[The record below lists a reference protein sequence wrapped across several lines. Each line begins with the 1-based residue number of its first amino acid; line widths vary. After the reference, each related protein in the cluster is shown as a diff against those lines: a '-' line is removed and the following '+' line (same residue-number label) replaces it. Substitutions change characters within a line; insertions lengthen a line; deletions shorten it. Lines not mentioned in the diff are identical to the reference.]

1 MYLKELKVEKDGKAI
16 PYKQGEEI
24 KTPGIYKI
32 TAVDQA
38 NNQTTS
44 KEIAYGIFRN
54 TNNQDVKY
62 VPINANEVKA
72 KTLKENANFLIKDN
86 NQELADDANVA
97 TGNKLIKD
105 GQEYTLIVK
114 GDITKNGQVSTLDL
128 IALRKSIVGL
138 TNLENEQALAADLDD
153 DGNIDVLDLINER
166 KRMVGIE

>member
-1 MYLKELKVEKDGKAI
+1 M
-16 PYKQGEEI
+16 
-24 KTPGIYKI
+24 
-32 TAVDQA
+32 
-38 NNQTTS
+38 
-44 KEIAYGIFRN
+44 
-54 TNNQDVKY
+54 
-62 VPINANEVKA
+62 
-72 KTLKENANFLIKDN
+72 KENANFLIKDN

-166 KRMVGIE
+166 KKIVGLK